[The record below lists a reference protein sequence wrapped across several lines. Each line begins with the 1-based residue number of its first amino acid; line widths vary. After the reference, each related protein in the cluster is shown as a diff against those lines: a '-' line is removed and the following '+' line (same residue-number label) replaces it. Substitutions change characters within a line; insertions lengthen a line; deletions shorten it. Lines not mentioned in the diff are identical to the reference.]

1 MFNFGFLGRTPEATP
16 ENTACLFGHGC
27 EGGVGCTCCRAGFA
41 DPNQVHSWPDDY
53 ENLQPEDLLGLENT
67 AGLIARQC
75 SPPRPN

>member
-41 DPNQVHSWPDDY
+41 DPNQAHSWPVDY
-53 ENLQPEDLLGLENT
+53 ADLDEADLLGPENLT
-67 AGLIARQC
+67 ALTAKQGNT
-75 SPPRPN
+75 PPN